1 MNSKVKKNYKMTMY
15 ACFIGYIVQA
25 VINNFVPLLFLT
37 FQNQYEISL
46 SQITFLITFNFG
58 MQLVIDLL
66 SAAFIDKIGY
76 RISAVIAHV
85 CSAAGLLALTI
96 LPELFS
102 DPFTGLLLA
111 VMIYALGGGLLE
123 VVISPMVEACPT
135 ENKEAAM
142 SMLHS
147 FYCWGH
153 VGVVLLSTGFFAV
166 SGTENWKYLALC
178 WMVIPLANTL
188 LFLQV
193 PIALLTNEGE
203 RGMTLRELLKHKLF
217 WIMLLLMICAGASE
231 QSVSQW
237 ASVFAEKALGVGKTV
252 GDLAGPMFFAIMMGT
267 SRALYG
273 KYGEKLNLE
282 KCMVYSGIL
291 CMISY
296 VAISFSSMPVLGL
309 LGCGLSGFS
318 VGILWPGTFSLSA
331 AGIRGGGTMMFAL
344 LALGGDI
351 GCSLG
356 PTLVGSVSGALQDN
370 LKAGIFAAVLFPV
383 LLLMGIRVYQNSRK
397 KQTRQEAV
405 YAESE

>member
-1 MNSKVKKNYKMTMY
+1 MKSKVKKNYKMTMY

-153 VGVVLLSTGFFAV
+153 V
-166 SGTENWKYLALC
+166 ELC
-178 WMVIPLANTL
+178 CCLPD
-188 LFLQV
+188 FLQY
-193 PIALLTNEGE
+193 
-203 RGMTLRELLKHKLF
+203 REQRTGNI
-217 WIMLLLMICAGASE
+217 WRCAG
-231 QSVSQW
+231 W
-237 ASVFAEKALGVGKTV
+237 
-252 GDLAGPMFFAIMMGT
+252 
-267 SRALYG
+267 
-273 KYGEKLNLE
+273 
-282 KCMVYSGIL
+282 
-291 CMISY
+291 
-296 VAISFSSMPVLGL
+296 
-309 LGCGLSGFS
+309 
-318 VGILWPGTFSLSA
+318 
-331 AGIRGGGTMMFAL
+331 
-344 LALGGDI
+344 
-351 GCSLG
+351 
-356 PTLVGSVSGALQDN
+356 
-370 LKAGIFAAVLFPV
+370 
-383 LLLMGIRVYQNSRK
+383 
-397 KQTRQEAV
+397 
-405 YAESE
+405 